1 MRCATSLLAGRKDY
15 SHYLEGPLRRF
26 IPGSSIQ
33 LKYTSSELPTSQ
45 VTVAWFKNNHS
56 ILQSQ
61 TSILSSGET
70 YNVTSTVLVPLE
82 RDDILSLVLC
92 LVQHK
97 SLVVFQKV
105 IYLDQ
110 YLHGKTFLFL
120 SEVGCGLLL
129 VLVYS
134 LRKCP

>member
-1 MRCATSLLAGRKDY
+1 MRCATSLLAGSKDY
-15 SHYLEGPLRRF
+15 SHYLEGPTRRF
-26 IPGSSIQ
+26 TPGASIQ
-33 LKYTSSELPTSQ
+33 LKYTSSELPTSH

-56 ILQSQ
+56 SLQTQ

-82 RDDILSLVLC
+82 SDDILSFVLC

-105 IYLDQ
+105 IYLGQ

-120 SEVGCGLLL
+120 SEGFSWCWFIH
-129 VLVYS
+129 
-134 LRKCP
+134 